1 MNILNSVPYQLLQYA
16 GSGSEGPT
24 GSAFPTAGSSSPQ
37 QFRLRHSESLPSDRS
52 QTTPQR
58 SGEVAVMF
66 FRPACTC
73 AKPHFPHPSVGPWL
87 RQLLNPYTIPH
98 SQDVPDVQSS
108 GQPSVSLSSCR
119 AKMASFNHFVRQ
131 VLGLASP
138 SFSYP
143 LAPLLGS
150 MRKKEQPTAKA
161 RGQTSFCRSP
171 DLLFPFKQHNSCFQR
186 YNSGTTHI
194 QNTKTLLSSTI
205 SWLYVTL
212 TKQT

>member
-1 MNILNSVPYQLLQYA
+1 
-16 GSGSEGPT
+16 
-24 GSAFPTAGSSSPQ
+24 
-37 QFRLRHSESLPSDRS
+37 
-52 QTTPQR
+52 
-58 SGEVAVMF
+58 MF

-73 AKPHFPHPSVGPWL
+73 AKPHSPHSSVGPWL
-87 RQLLNPYTIPH
+87 RQLLNPHTIPH
-98 SQDVPDVQSS
+98 SRDVPAAESS
-108 GQPSVSLSSCR
+108 GQPSELSLSSWR
-119 AKMASFNHFVRQ
+119 AKTASFNYFVRQ
-131 VLGLASP
+131 VLGLVSP

-161 RGQTSFCRSP
+161 RGQISFCHSP

-194 QNTKTLLSSTI
+194 QNTKTLLGSTI